1 MKLYFAPGACSLAAH
16 IVIEEP
22 GVPHTLE
29 RVDLATHKTEHGED
43 YTKINP
49 KGYVPAVT
57 LDDGTLLTEVAVV
70 LQYLSDLRKERRL
83 MAEPGSLER
92 YRQMEW
98 LSFISTEL
106 HKQFSPFFRP
116 ETPEAVKQQQ
126 MKLLGRRFDYISET
140 LGRHPYLAGAEFT
153 APDAYLFTVL
163 GWTDYLKI
171 DMTPWPRLGEYRARI
186 AARPAVQKTLKGE
199 GLLK

>member
-16 IVIEEP
+16 IVIEEA

>member
-16 IVIEEP
+16 IAIEEA
-22 GVPHTLE
+22 GLPHTLE
-29 RVDLATHKTEHGED
+29 RVDLASHKTEHGAD

-49 KGYVPAVT
+49 KGYVPALM
-57 LDDGTLLTEVAVV
+57 LDNGELLTEVGVV
-70 LQYLSDLRKERRL
+70 LQYLSDQRKDRRL
-83 MAEPGSLER
+83 MAEAGTLER

-106 HKQFSPFFRP
+106 HKQFSPLFRP
-116 ETPEAVKQQQ
+116 DTPVATKEQQL
-126 MKLLGRRFDYISET
+126 KLIGRRLDYISEV
-140 LGRHPYLAGAEFT
+140 LARQPYLAGAEFT